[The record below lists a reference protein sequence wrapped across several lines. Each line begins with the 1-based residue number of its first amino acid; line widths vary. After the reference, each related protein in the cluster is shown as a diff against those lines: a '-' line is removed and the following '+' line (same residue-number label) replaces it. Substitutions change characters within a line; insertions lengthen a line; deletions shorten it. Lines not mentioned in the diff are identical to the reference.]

1 MRILLITLC
10 FNLIF
15 VPLVG
20 QQNQPKARETD
31 RKAAEKQGNPP
42 QPSVPL
48 EVHVSG
54 PVKVEATQPKQQAA
68 KEEPKPFLTHGE
80 WVMGIL
86 TLIYVGITFFGLR
99 AINRQA
105 GIAQEAAEAASKNA
119 LALMNSERAWVV
131 VNVRR
136 VGHGMSSNS
145 AAEIVLTN
153 LGKTVALIK
162 ELVVKTET
170 VNSIQDVKG
179 SATEGQALDDVKDVV
194 VAPSEPF
201 EVRIRVPETGTT
213 QQVAVRGIVKYCDSN
228 NRSWYTR
235 FLYLGDV
242 VGVEDILMFRRI
254 PHGYYN
260 SYGED
265 YEKCELSNPD
275 SMYQ

>member
-105 GIAQEAAEAASKNA
+105 GIAQEAASRQQERTGPHEFRKG
-119 LALMNSERAWVV
+119 LGCSERA
-131 VNVRR
+131 
-136 VGHGMSSNS
+136 SSR
-145 AAEIVLTN
+145 ARDE
-153 LGKTVALIK
+153 
-162 ELVVKTET
+162 
-170 VNSIQDVKG
+170 
-179 SATEGQALDDVKDVV
+179 
-194 VAPSEPF
+194 F
-201 EVRIRVPETGTT
+201 E
-213 QQVAVRGIVKYCDSN
+213 
-228 NRSWYTR
+228 
-235 FLYLGDV
+235 
-242 VGVEDILMFRRI
+242 
-254 PHGYYN
+254 
-260 SYGED
+260 
-265 YEKCELSNPD
+265 
-275 SMYQ
+275 